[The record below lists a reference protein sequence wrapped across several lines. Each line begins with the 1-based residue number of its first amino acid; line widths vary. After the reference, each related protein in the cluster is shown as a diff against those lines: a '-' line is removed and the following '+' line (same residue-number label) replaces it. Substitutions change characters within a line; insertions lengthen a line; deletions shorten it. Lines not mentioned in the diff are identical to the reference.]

1 MADNPMLKFV
11 GLPQAYPA
19 KRAPELRAEDFR
31 EIADRY
37 PVPDAEAQAA
47 RCSQC
52 GVPYCS
58 VHCPLHNHIPD
69 WLRLTAEGRLREA
82 YELSN
87 ATSTM
92 PEICGRICPQDRLC
106 EGNCV
111 IEFSGHG
118 AVTIGSVEKFI
129 TDTAWE
135 EGWVEPLRPGRPT
148 GQSVGVIGAG
158 PAGLTAAEYLR
169 AAGHEVHVYDRHDRA
184 GGLLTYGIPGFKL
197 EKEVVMRRIA
207 RLEEGGIVFHLG
219 ADVGGALPFAQLRAK
234 HDALLIATGVY
245 KARGIRV
252 PVAFS
257 SPLVGE
263 DQGGG
268 RPASAGQKTL
278 AAEESLLASPA
289 KAAAAPPTQPSPT
302 RGEGYVHGIVEAL
315 DYLIASN
322 RKGFGDRVPAF
333 DNGALDAAG
342 KHVVVIG
349 GGDTAMDCVRTAI
362 RQGAAS
368 VKCLYRRDRAN
379 MPGSQREVAHAE
391 EEGVEFI
398 WLSAPEAFEAAEN
411 GWVCAVRASRMRLG
425 AADASGRRAPEPE
438 PGSGFRLE
446 ADLVIKALG
455 FDPEEL
461 PAMFGTP
468 ELGVTRWG
476 TLRIDHQSMMTSLDG
491 VFAAGDI
498 VRGASLVVWAIRDG
512 RDVAEKMQ
520 AWLKAK
526 AKVSARRKRWRREAE
541 GLGSRGD
548 QAERG
553 RGVRSSRGRPPVRQ
567 PPR

>member
-1 MADNPMLKFV
+1 MAETMLKFV
-11 GLPQAYPA
+11 GTAQAYPG
-19 KRAPELRAEDFR
+19 KREAELRAEDFR

-37 PVPDAEAQAA
+37 AVPTAEEQAS

-82 YELSN
+82 YQLSN
-87 ATSTM
+87 STSTM

-135 EGWVEPLRPGRPT
+135 EGWVEPVVVGPAR
-148 GQSVGVIGAG
+148 GQSVGIIGAG
-158 PAGLTAAEYLR
+158 PAGLAAAEYLR
-169 AAGHEVHVYDRHDRA
+169 GYGYDVHVYDRHDRA

-197 EKEVVMRRIA
+197 EKQIVMRRIE
-207 RLEEGGIVFHLG
+207 RLEQGGIVFHQG
-219 ADVGGALPFAQLRAK
+219 FEVGREASLETLRK
-234 HDALLIATGVY
+234 RHDSILISTGVY
-245 KARGIRV
+245 KARGIQA
-252 PVAFS
+252 PG
-257 SPLVGE
+257 VG
-263 DQGGG
+263 
-268 RPASAGQKTL
+268 
-278 AAEESLLASPA
+278 AE
-289 KAAAAPPTQPSPT
+289 
-302 RGEGYVHGIVEAL
+302 GVVEAL
-315 DYLIASN
+315 DYLTASN
-322 RKGFGDRVPAF
+322 RKGFGDTVPAF
-333 DNGALDAAG
+333 DDGSLDANG

-349 GGDTAMDCVRTAI
+349 GGDTAMDCVRTAV

-379 MPGSQREVAHAE
+379 MPGSQRETANAE
-391 EEGVEFI
+391 EEGVEFV
-398 WLSAPEAFEAAEN
+398 WLSAPEAFD
-411 GWVCAVRASRMRLG
+411 GGDKVTGVRATRMRLG
-425 AADASGRRAPEPE
+425 APDASGRRAPELD
-438 PGSGFRLE
+438 PGGAFQLQ

-455 FDPEEL
+455 FEPEDL
-461 PAMFGTP
+461 PRLFGAE

-476 TLRIDHQSMMTSLDG
+476 TLRTDGRTMMTSLDG

-512 RDVAEKMQ
+512 RDVAAHMH
-520 AWLKAK
+520 AWMRAR
-526 AKVSARRKRWRREAE
+526 AASARA
-541 GLGSRGD
+541 
-548 QAERG
+548 A
-553 RGVRSSRGRPPVRQ
+553 
-567 PPR
+567 